1 MVKLNADKTS
11 SRRKMRKAHFGASSV
26 ERRVRM
32 AAPLKKDLFLRYK
45 VRSMPV
51 IKGDEVK
58 VLRGSC
64 KGKEGKV
71 TGVQRNK
78 YVIHV
83 ERCTR
88 DKSNGQQIPIGI
100 DASNVVITNLKIDK
114 SRKAIL
120 ARKRSGNKTK
130 ESAGGM
136 GALVD

>member
-45 VRSMPV
+45 VRSLPV

-58 VLRGSC
+58 VTRGAY

-78 YVIHV
+78 YVIHI
-83 ERCTR
+83 ERVTR
-88 DKSNGQQIPIGI
+88 DKSNGQQIPVGI
-100 DASNVVITNLKIDK
+100 DASNVVITNLKIDRC
-114 SRKAIL
+114 RKAIL
-120 ARKRSGNKTK
+120 ARKKSDK
-130 ESAGGM
+130 
-136 GALVD
+136 

>member
-1 MVKLNADKTS
+1 
-11 SRRKMRKAHFGASSV
+11 
-26 ERRVRM
+26 
-32 AAPLKKDLFLRYK
+32 
-45 VRSMPV
+45 MPV

-58 VLRGSC
+58 VMRGAF

-71 TGVQRNK
+71 TQVYRKK

-100 DASNVVITNLKIDK
+100 DASNVVITSLKIDK

-120 ARKRSGNKTK
+120 ARKKSDKGKAAAVG
-130 ESAGGM
+130 EGSAS
-136 GALVD
+136 LVD

>member
-100 DASNVVITNLKIDK
+100 VASNVVITNLKIDK

>member
-58 VLRGSC
+58 VLRGDC

-71 TGVQRNK
+71 LGVQRNK